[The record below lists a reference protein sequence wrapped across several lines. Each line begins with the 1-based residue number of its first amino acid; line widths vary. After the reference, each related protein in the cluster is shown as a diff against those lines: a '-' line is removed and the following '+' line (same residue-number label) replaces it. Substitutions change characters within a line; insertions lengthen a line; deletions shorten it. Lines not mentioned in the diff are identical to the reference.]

1 MTIVPTETMSA
12 AAREV
17 AALVRPGQRV
27 CLTTHVNPDGDGLG
41 SEVAMVHLL
50 RGIGVQAVITN
61 PTDTPDRFAF
71 LFADLPGVDQSRQ
84 AIKELRRA
92 DLVIVL
98 DIADLSRLGNLGET
112 VRERGVPVIC
122 IDHHVG
128 PGDLPDGPRFV
139 DVAAAATGELIYLLA
154 LALGWTVTPAVA
166 RALYV
171 ALMTDTGGF
180 RFSNTKPRT
189 LHVAAELVAAG
200 VDTEQTYLDVYA
212 NAPIGRP
219 RLLAEVLQTLVV
231 EEDCGLAWVTVAPG
245 AVERHGVDTDD
256 LDGVVEHARSVR
268 GVRLAL
274 LFRPMS
280 AGRVKVSFRSV
291 GKVDVSA
298 LARNFGGGGH
308 TKASGAAITGTL
320 DDVQHAVL
328 EASRQYLTTGEVPVP
343 SPAHSASVA

>member
-1 MTIVPTETMSA
+1 
-12 AAREV
+12 
-17 AALVRPGQRV
+17 
-27 CLTTHVNPDGDGLG
+27 
-41 SEVAMVHLL
+41 
-50 RGIGVQAVITN
+50 
-61 PTDTPDRFAF
+61 
-71 LFADLPGVDQSRQ
+71 
-84 AIKELRRA
+84 
-92 DLVIVL
+92 
-98 DIADLSRLGNLGET
+98 
-112 VRERGVPVIC
+112 
-122 IDHHVG
+122 
-128 PGDLPDGPRFV
+128 
-139 DVAAAATGELIYLLA
+139 
-154 LALGWTVTPAVA
+154 VTPAVA

-189 LHVAAELVAAG
+189 LHVAAELIAAG

-231 EEDCGLAWVTVAPG
+231 EEECGLAWVTVAPG

-298 LARNFGGGGH
+298 LARSFGGGGH

-320 DDVQHAVL
+320 DEVQQAVL

-343 SPAHSASVA
+343 SPAQPASVA